1 MVVEIVNI
9 TPIASIVIVQQA
21 NRTRTEKHDGADG
34 LLFYLCFKFRKKIN
48 TFLYV
53 CVCVCIQKPE
63 ILTASD
69 GRVVDHDTRP
79 FRLAQIKLD
88 TNCRFAHKCCVC
100 LCARTKK
107 NKYIYVLSEM
117 MQNRIL
123 VARRAATCRLGSWR
137 PTGEVPLHL
146 GRAMMMMH
154 TSWSLAS
161 DTPLKT
167 PVHISLSLSLSN
179 LPALN
184 T

>member
-1 MVVEIVNI
+1 M
-9 TPIASIVIVQQA
+9 
-21 NRTRTEKHDGADG
+21 
-34 LLFYLCFKFRKKIN
+34 
-48 TFLYV
+48 
-53 CVCVCIQKPE
+53 CVCVYPE
-63 ILTASD
+63 ARNPHRIRWQS
-69 GRVVDHDTRP
+69 GRSRYEAIPSGTNKTWHKLSIRTQVL
-79 FRLAQIKLD
+79 RLFVYA
-88 TNCRFAHKCCVC
+88 N
-100 LCARTKK
+100 KK

-167 PVHISLSLSLSN
+167 PVHISLSLSN

-184 T
+184 TWSQKVFFSPTILHLTNDDWLFLSLSRSAPFSLSWIPTKKNI